1 MSLTLRKRRVAI
13 QVPATWMDRM
23 KVQAVKTGQRMT
35 PMAGQA
41 RAQARLAAGQARIA
55 AEQARIAAD
64 QARLAAHHRIEDAR
78 YWAAPMLEE
87 AAHRVEDQLA
97 PKVSSM
103 LTAAADR
110 IDPTPAKSR
119 RWPIMVLITGIAVGA
134 MGYMAYRRNAQQ
146 WTEQM
151 KDSASDA
158 SRWISET
165 SDRTAESTDQT
176 TSTVS
181 EKADEASRKMQ

>member
-1 MSLTLRKRRVAI
+1 
-13 QVPATWMDRM
+13 MDRM